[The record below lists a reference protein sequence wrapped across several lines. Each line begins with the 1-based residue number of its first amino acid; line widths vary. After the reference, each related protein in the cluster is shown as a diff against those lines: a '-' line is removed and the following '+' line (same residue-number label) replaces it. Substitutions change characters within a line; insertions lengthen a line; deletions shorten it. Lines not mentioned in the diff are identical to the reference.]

1 MNNNK
6 SILQLPNLLK
16 SLILL
21 TFTVS
26 SLYGLSDDWQ
36 TGPGGKPSR
45 HGLSAEVGPQAADL
59 LWQGSVSAV
68 VAQQA
73 VIDGDIVV
81 MSRMFNINNVLSGTK
96 IVAHNLI
103 TGDTLWTKGLPVDFP
118 STDWRSRVS
127 AFKDGVVFATRAGNT
142 NNSYMYA
149 LNALDGSILWKSE
162 GLVDESSTEG
172 SSYASNGDLIVGNFY
187 NILRIN
193 HLDGTTVWQT
203 ARSCPTSGGG
213 EVAVF
218 ENKGY
223 YWEAAVNGPKI
234 SVIDLE
240 NGQYLYSSESLS
252 PGIIQQVAPFVGP
265 DGTVYGTRTMN
276 NVTTDFLFALS
287 DKGSYFEEKWSVPLG
302 YVPFGTFGV
311 GPDGSVYSY
320 SQSDEVIRIDP
331 ETGIVTDTSEVNLG
345 GDFTQPRMAV
355 DAYGNVFV
363 TNGGFSSG
371 ALHSFNPDLTLRW
384 TENITN
390 VNVGGPAIGNN
401 GNMIV
406 CGTGTN
412 VRAYEGIGT
421 IQNEIQVNNTLK
433 IYPNPTNQFVRVEC
447 DLNLESAAI
456 IEVLNTNGIA
466 VYTNSC
472 SAKANNIYTETIYV
486 QDWAPGIYIIRI
498 KNSDRI
504 IGIKSFV
511 VN

>member
-1 MNNNK
+1 MSNEK
-6 SILQLPNLLK
+6 VIAIFLLFSITN
-16 SLILL
+16 
-21 TFTVS
+21 F
-26 SLYGLSDDWQ
+26 LYADDWQ

-45 HGLSAEVGPQAADL
+45 HGLSTEVGPQAADL

-81 MSRMFNINNVLSGTK
+81 MSRMFNINNVLHGTK
-96 IVAHNLI
+96 IVAHDLM
-103 TGDTLWTKGLPVDFP
+103 TGDTLWTTELPVDFP

-127 AFKDGVVFATRAGNT
+127 AFKDGVVYATRAGNT
-142 NNSYMYA
+142 NNSFMYA
-149 LNALDGSILWKSE
+149 LSALDGSIVWKSE

-172 SSYASNGDLIVGNFY
+172 ASFASNGDLIVGNFY
-187 NILRIN
+187 NIIRIN

-218 ENKGY
+218 EDKGY
-223 YWEAAVNGPKI
+223 YWEASPYGPKI

-240 NGQYLYSSESLS
+240 TGQYLYSSEALS
-252 PGIIQQVAPFVGP
+252 PGFIQQVAPFVGP

-276 NVTTDFLFALS
+276 NVSTDFLFALN

-302 YVPFGTFGV
+302 FVPFGTFGV

-355 DAYGNVFV
+355 DAYGIVFV
-363 TNGGFSSG
+363 TNGGFSAG

-384 TENITN
+384 SENITN

-401 GNMIV
+401 GTMIV

-421 IQNEIQVNNTLK
+421 DMKEIPQNNSFQVYPNPANQIINIEFDFGKEISSVIKIEILNSNGVLVYSEVNNTGSK
-433 IYPNPTNQFVRVEC
+433 
-447 DLNLESAAI
+447 
-456 IEVLNTNGIA
+456 
-466 VYTNSC
+466 
-472 SAKANNIYTETIYV
+472 
-486 QDWAPGIYIIRI
+486 
-498 KNSDRI
+498 
-504 IGIKSFV
+504 KSFHNTIQVKDWDPGVYVIRLSDSNQTIAIKRV
-511 VN
+511 VIL